1 VIPDE
6 TGRAGD
12 ERFFLFHSELWVEKA
27 ALAGVLRPIACDFH
41 ATLMVNKGY
50 SSATAMHDAY
60 ERLSRQQGRERRIIF
75 YLGNHD
81 PSSEDMV
88 RDIRDRLVEF
98 GLSGIEV
105 VKIGLTMEQVEE
117 HKPPPNPAKMSDSRA
132 NKYVEE
138 HGNQSWEV
146 DALTFELPIMA
157 AVYEAQTK
165 GQVTLDEILPLQR
178 RLKAP
183 GSGHLKF
190 QRNGTLLTVRQLIYK
205 MITESDNTAT
215 NMLTD
220 MLGMGYYNSEFM
232 RLGLLHTNFSRMIMD
247 LRKRD
252 RGIENYTTARDMAVI
267 LEKIYNGELTGSDEM
282 IAVLKDQ
289 KVKDRIPVAIPVG
302 WQVGHK
308 TVLLRNTVHDVGIVF
323 APTSDYILCV
333 LTSNVRNIRRAK
345 GFIAEIAHQTAVY
358 YSDPRLH
365 YLREDKKPFWTKAWR
380 RRAGKSY
387 SSDFLPGS
395 MPSDRKS

>member
-1 VIPDE
+1 MKRLTLCLVLLATPLLIGGGLYVGQSPANA
-6 TGRAGD
+6 TGSMSEASLDSPQWRELDARI
-12 ERFFLFHSELWVEKA
+12 RFQMQHFPGVSAVFVKDLKSGQTIEYNADKLFA
-27 ALAGVLRPIACDFH
+27 
-41 ATLMVNKGY
+41 
-50 SSATAMHDAY
+50 SAS
-60 ERLSRQQGRERRIIF
+60 LI
-75 YLGNHD
+75 
-81 PSSEDMV
+81 
-88 RDIRDRLVEF
+88 
-98 GLSGIEV
+98 
-105 VKIGLTMEQVEE
+105 K
-117 HKPPPNPAKMSDSRA
+117 
-132 NKYVEE
+132 
-138 HGNQSWEV
+138 
-146 DALTFELPIMA
+146 LPIMA

-165 GQVTLDEILPLQR
+165 GQVTLDEVLPLQR

-190 QRNGTLLTVRQLIYK
+190 QRNGTPLTVRQLIYK

-220 MLGMGYYNSEFM
+220 LLGMGYYNSEFM

-252 RGIENYTTARDMAVI
+252 RGIENYTTARDMAKV
-267 LEKIYNGELTGSDEM
+267 LEMLYNGELTGSDEM

-289 KVKDRIPVAIPVG
+289 KVNDRIPVAMPVG

-308 TVLLRNTVHDVGIVF
+308 TGLLRNTVHDVGIVF